1 MLFGATGLINTLC
14 VVHQRITP
22 FLAATGV
29 AFLWGGAISRDVT
42 GEKATNCLFH
52 LLSSIVRIQC
62 NNLWAS
68 GGGIISIS

>member
-42 GEKATNCLFH
+42 GERQQIVSFTFSA
-52 LLSSIVRIQC
+52 LSSGF
-62 NNLWAS
+62 NA
-68 GGGIISIS
+68 IICGHREVG